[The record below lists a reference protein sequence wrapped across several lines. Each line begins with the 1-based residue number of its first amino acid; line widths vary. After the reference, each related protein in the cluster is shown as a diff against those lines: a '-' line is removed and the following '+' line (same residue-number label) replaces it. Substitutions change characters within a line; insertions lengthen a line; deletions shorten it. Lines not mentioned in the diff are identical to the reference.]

1 MVWDYLN
8 NWMKHKTYRGDEGE
22 AWNRDGEIGAR
33 NIQTQEQVRDKSLQY
48 ESVEL
53 QKELQKKH
61 EEEIKE
67 AISRVKKE
75 QGTIKKERD
84 SMANELEQSHLRD

>member
-1 MVWDYLN
+1 MV
-8 NWMKHKTYRGDEGE
+8 
-22 AWNRDGEIGAR
+22 
-33 NIQTQEQVRDKSLQY
+33 QETFELKSKLELRDKSLQY

-53 QKELQKKH
+53 QKQKKKKN
-61 EEEIKE
+61 EEEIEE

-84 SMANELEQSHLRD
+84 SLANELEQVSIAIPI

>member
-1 MVWDYLN
+1 MV
-8 NWMKHKTYRGDEGE
+8 
-22 AWNRDGEIGAR
+22 
-33 NIQTQEQVRDKSLQY
+33 QETFELKSKLELRDKSLQY

-53 QKELQKKH
+53 QKQLQKKN
-61 EEEIKE
+61 EEEIEE

-84 SMANELEQSHLRD
+84 SLANELEQVSIAIPI

>member
-1 MVWDYLN
+1 MV
-8 NWMKHKTYRGDEGE
+8 
-22 AWNRDGEIGAR
+22 
-33 NIQTQEQVRDKSLQY
+33 QETFELKSKLELRDKSLQY

-53 QKELQKKH
+53 QKQLQKKH
-61 EEEIKE
+61 EEEVEE

-84 SMANELEQSHLRD
+84 SMANELEQVSIAIPI

>member
-1 MVWDYLN
+1 MV
-8 NWMKHKTYRGDEGE
+8 
-22 AWNRDGEIGAR
+22 
-33 NIQTQEQVRDKSLQY
+33 QETFELKSKLELRDKSLQY

-53 QKELQKKH
+53 QKQLQKKN
-61 EEEIKE
+61 EEEIEE

-84 SMANELEQSHLRD
+84 SLSNELEQVSIAIPI